1 MNKYILIDSDNVV
14 QGFFPSV
21 EEAKQYAR
29 QLDLQ
34 GIAIYELVDNSYNLA
49 EEGVRYEVIRQDHSK
64 TDRKFYIYD
73 NKAGCTVDDAFGCT
87 LYYDTL
93 AEAQAECD
101 ELNA

>member
-1 MNKYILIDSDNVV
+1 MGL
-14 QGFFPSV
+14 
-21 EEAKQYAR
+21 
-29 QLDLQ
+29 
-34 GIAIYELVDNSYNLA
+34 
-49 EEGVRYEVIRQDHSK
+49 RYEVVRQDPGN

-87 LYYDTL
+87 LYYDTF